1 MKTLV
6 TGGAGFIGSNLVRKL
21 LARGHRV
28 AVLDDLSSGYATN
41 LAGLEGVEFI
51 EGDVR
56 DEALLEQVVQGVD
69 SVFHL
74 AASVGNKRSLD
85 EPLVDSEINHMGTL
99 KLLEAA
105 RRAGVRKLVMSSS
118 AGVYG
123 ELRTIPIREDHPLDP
138 ETPYGV
144 SKLGAERMC
153 LAYARLYEIEC
164 VALRY
169 FNVYGP
175 AQRYDAYG
183 NVIPIFATQMLREEP
198 VTVFGDG
205 EQTRDFVS
213 VHDVVDANIRAAAAT
228 GVSGVFNVGSATQV
242 SINRLVALLGEAG
255 NLKPNVVHGPERP
268 GDVRDS
274 CADIAAARMAFG
286 YRPQMSLSEGLKEYM
301 VWLSS
306 EMRRERARLEGTVT
320 RIA

>member
-1 MKTLV
+1 MRIRIDHET
-6 TGGAGFIGSNLVRKL
+6 SY
-21 LARGHRV
+21 
-28 AVLDDLSSGYATN
+28 GY
-41 LAGLEGVEFI
+41 
-51 EGDVR
+51 DR
-56 DEALLEQVVQGVD
+56 
-69 SVFHL
+69 
-74 AASVGNKRSLD
+74 
-85 EPLVDSEINHMGTL
+85 
-99 KLLEAA
+99 AA
-105 RRAGVRKLVMSSS
+105 RFIVQI
-118 AGVYG
+118 
-123 ELRTIPIREDHPLDP
+123 LRLTPRSTANQHVHDWRIDLD
-138 ETPYGV
+138 V
-144 SKLGAERMC
+144 D
-153 LAYARLYEIEC
+153 ARLRQGE
-164 VALRY
+164 
-169 FNVYGP
+169 
-175 AQRYDAYG
+175 DAYG

-274 CADIAAARMAFG
+274 CADIAAARMAYG